1 MKLSKLIKES
11 WLTDED
17 IKAKFTNEDKK
28 AFLEAV
34 SKFNDFNKSIYR
46 ESDLKDV
53 TNAIK
58 ELCNNAKDVTIGES
72 EDWFDKVT
80 VGRHMKHLTDSV
92 KLFEKTAKEI
102 SVLQQRLEGS
112 YEDIGSTLSKY
123 YNISEA
129 DFVDDAEAEEDFEDM
144 EDQDLD
150 NDGDSDD
157 SDEYLHHKLSAIAKK
172 SDK

>member
-1 MKLSKLIKES
+1 MKLSKLINES
-11 WLTDED
+11 WLTDEET
-17 IKAKFTNEDKK
+17 KAKFTNEDKK
-28 AFLEAV
+28 TFIEAV

-58 ELCNNAKDVTIGES
+58 ELCNSAKDVTLGES
-72 EDWFDKVT
+72 EDWFDNVT
-80 VGRHMKHLTDSV
+80 VGRHMKHLNDSV

-102 SVLQQRLEGS
+102 TVLQQRLEGS
-112 YEDIGSTLSKY
+112 YEDIGTTLSKY
-123 YNISEA
+123 YNINEA
-129 DFVDDAEAEEDFEDM
+129 DFIDDKEAEGDLEDM
-144 EDQDLD
+144 EDQDVD

-157 SDEYLHHKLSAIAKK
+157 SDEYLHHKLSVIAKQ